1 MIVPSLLLAAI
12 AFVPMDDR
20 PVTAQLPVMLGRI
33 AGVTVSTPPPR
44 DLGHYLTPGDAD
56 AVGRWLNQAGH
67 DRRNAAFVVSSDM
80 LAYGGLIASRA
91 PGPSYADAR
100 SRLMQLGVTRSVR
113 PDAFVGVFGTVM
125 RLAPTGVPAGT
136 NYFAAYPTWQYLQ
149 QYANLHDPPLPSEA
163 AQAQRLRDA
172 IPAETLCRVPRNARA
187 QLGRR
192 SFFVGPGR
200 GERVRPARAGPRRR
214 R

>member
-1 MIVPSLLLAAI
+1 
-12 AFVPMDDR
+12 
-20 PVTAQLPVMLGRI
+20 
-33 AGVTVSTPPPR
+33 
-44 DLGHYLTPGDAD
+44 
-56 AVGRWLNQAGH
+56 
-67 DRRNAAFVVSSDM
+67 M

-172 IPAETLCRVPRNARA
+172 IPAETLSAYLATRARNLAVDRFLWTWPRR
-187 QLGRR
+187 
-192 SFFVGPGR
+192 
-200 GERVRPARAGPRRR
+200 RVRPARARPRRR